1 MSTYMAKAG
10 QVDRKWYVIDAA
22 GKPLGRV
29 AAQAAVLLRGK
40 HKPTFTPHVD
50 CGDHVI
56 IINCA
61 EAVLTGGKAEKK
73 YYYHHT
79 GYIGHL
85 KAVRYDT
92 LMRTKPEKAMELA
105 VHGMIPSNT
114 IGRAA
119 EARLRCLRRQR
130 AQAQGAEAD
139 GLGTLIGGKRI
150 CTIRH
155 LISTAPAEE
164 KAPLHV

>member
-119 EARLRCLRRQR
+119 EARLRVYLS
-130 AQAQGAEAD
+130 
-139 GLGTLIGGKRI
+139 LIHI
-150 CTIRH
+150 
-155 LISTAPAEE
+155 
-164 KAPLHV
+164 